1 MRLTVLDTTISLF
14 IELDKKK
21 LIIKEDGTSRLIINT
36 ASLREPTVE
45 SIVVIELDK
54 RYTDY
59 MKQFKPQGKILFIEG
74 TYQVLKNKKE
84 VPFIRIK
91 PIRILEKNKEK
102 ILSTDK
108 FRKSLRKEFE
118 TEDLETL
125 KDKYKELC
133 IDVEIEDLKEIIL
146 KSEILN
152 KQEKINRQELNLKS
166 IEAANL
172 KRERAIK
179 REEQKMNEKEDIVKI
194 KLKKW
199 YEEIEIEKFIDIDV
213 NKIDLRNEIFNK
225 GKVFINLNK
234 LNNKDRNEYVVIKEI
249 NNEKYELVIGIKAY
263 IRAKVLNKKVKAI
276 ITDLD
281 RESFIE
287 SLKEK
292 KTEEEIRK

>member
-21 LIIKEDGTSRLIINT
+21 LIIKEDGTSRLIVNT

-54 RYTDY
+54 VYTGH
-59 MKQFKPQGKILFIEG
+59 MKKFKPQGKILFIEG

-84 VPFIRIK
+84 VPFIRVK
-91 PIRILEKNKEK
+91 PIRISERDKKK
-102 ILSTDK
+102 FLSTEK
-108 FRKSLRKEFE
+108 FRQSLRKEFE

-125 KDKYKELC
+125 KDKYKEIC
-133 IDVEIEDLKEIIL
+133 IDVEIEDLKETIL
-146 KSEILN
+146 KSELLK
-152 KQEKINRQELNLKS
+152 KQEKINRQELHLKS
-166 IEAANL
+166 MEVANL
-172 KRERAIK
+172 KRERVIK
-179 REEQKMNEKEDIVKI
+179 REEQKMNEKGDIVKT
-194 KLKKW
+194 KFKKW

-213 NKIDLRNEIFNK
+213 NKIELINEIFYH
-225 GKVFINLNK
+225 GKAVIHLNT
-234 LNNKDRNEYVVIKEI
+234 LNNENRNDYVVIKLI
-249 NNEKYELVIGIKAY
+249 DNEKYELVMGIKAY

-287 SLKEK
+287 SLKNVVIE
-292 KTEEEIRK
+292 